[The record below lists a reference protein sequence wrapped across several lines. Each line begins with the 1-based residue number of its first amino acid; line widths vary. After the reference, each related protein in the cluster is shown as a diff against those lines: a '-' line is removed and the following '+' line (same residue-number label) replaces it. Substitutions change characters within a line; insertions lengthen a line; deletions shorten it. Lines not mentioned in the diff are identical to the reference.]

1 MVRWEF
7 KHPVPFIRCRE
18 FLWQEG
24 HTAFATKPEADV
36 EVRQILDIY
45 ARIYNELLAMPVVK
59 GQKSE
64 KEKFAGGL
72 YTTTCEACILLSIF
86 LIINTL
92 LIYYDLVFIFI

>member
-24 HTAFATKPEADV
+24 HTAFSSKAEADV

-45 ARIYNELLAMPVVK
+45 GRIYSELLAMPVVK

-72 YTTTCEACILLSIF
+72 YTTTCEACIPLF
-86 LIINTL
+86 FN
-92 LIYYDLVFIFI
+92 YE